1 MPIDPRVTLHKL
13 EVFELVVEH
22 GSVSRAAE
30 QLYVSQPVVSEH
42 LRSLERRVGAPL
54 FYREARA
61 LRLTESGEA
70 VHGWATDM
78 LTRTRTLSRQLDG
91 LSDGMR
97 GSALVAASMS
107 VGSYLLPRV
116 LAGFRRERP
125 ATELRLDVSPQ
136 AVELTL
142 GGHYDFAVVAL
153 DAEPAQPELTGELLG
168 PEPLVVVAAPGHPA
182 TGAPVSNAELAA
194 LPFVESPKGL
204 LRRSLVDRQLAAEG
218 LRERNV
224 VIELGHPE
232 ALKRATQE
240 GLGVCVLF
248 RSAVETELAAGTL
261 AELTLAE
268 ASLSVG
274 IYVVRRKAKVLSA
287 VQEDLL
293 AAIRTHIR
301 SREAL

>member
-1 MPIDPRVTLHKL
+1 MPVDSRVTLHKL

-70 VHGWATDM
+70 VHGWATDL
-78 LTRTRTLSRQLDG
+78 LTRTRSLSRQIDG

-97 GSALVAASMS
+97 GSAVIAASMS

-116 LAGFRRERP
+116 LAGFRRDRP

-136 AVELTL
+136 AIEQTL

-153 DAEPAQPELTGELLG
+153 DAEPDHAELTGELLG
-168 PEPLVVVAAPGHPA
+168 HEPLVVVSAPGHPA
-182 TGAPVSNAELAA
+182 ATRPVSNAELAD

-204 LRRSLVDRQLAAEG
+204 LRRSLVDRQLADMG
-218 LRERNV
+218 LHEREV

-261 AELTLAE
+261 AEVRPAE
-268 ASLSVG
+268 ASLSVD
-274 IYVVRRKAKVLSA
+274 IYAVRRKAKVLSA

-293 AAIRTHIR
+293 GAIRER
-301 SREAL
+301 VAA